1 MRLTLALLTALGAL
15 GALTAPG
22 CVYDPDADDRP
33 SRPGE
38 LGAGDFLYV
47 CVGDSD
53 PLCAEGSVAETFP
66 ERIAVGGRFGL
77 DFDPNDTI
85 GSDGVGLRIEA
96 PDETSVRTELGTFS
110 IEQAGYQVFLAVSN
124 ESEVVDL
131 KHMLAANIERISVRT
146 MDSQDLDT
154 IELALGDAITVSAIP
169 QDRLRSTLAG
179 SLDYAWSMTDP
190 SIAAVATVDED
201 FDVTIEAVAEGVTT
215 LVVEASGFT
224 QEVMVEVTLDGPAS
238 TGTDTDAGP
247 EPDTDTDAATDA
259 GSGTDTDMGTD
270 TDEGSTGA

>member
-1 MRLTLALLTALGAL
+1 MRQTLALITALT
-15 GALTAPG
+15 ALTAPG
-22 CVYDPDADDRP
+22 CVLDPDADDRP

-66 ERIAVGGRFGL
+66 ERIAVGGRFAL
-77 DFDPNDTI
+77 DFNPNDTFF
-85 GSDGVGLRIEA
+85 SDGVGLRIEA
-96 PDETSVRTELGTFS
+96 PNETSVRAELGSFS
-110 IEQAGYQVFLAVSN
+110 IEQAGYQVFLAASN

-131 KHMLAANIERISVRT
+131 QHILAANIERISVRT

-154 IELALGDAITVSAIP
+154 IELALGESITVSAIP

-190 SIAAVATVDED
+190 NIADVATIDED
-201 FDVTIEAVAEGVTT
+201 FDVTIEAVSEGVTT
-215 LVVEASGFT
+215 LIIEAGGFS
-224 QEVMVEVTLDGPAS
+224 QEVTVEVSIDGPAT
-238 TGTDTDAGP
+238 TGTDTGP
-247 EPDTDTDAATDA
+247 DPDTDSSTDTDP
-259 GSGTDTDMGTD
+259 GTDTDD
-270 TDEGSTGA
+270 GSTGA